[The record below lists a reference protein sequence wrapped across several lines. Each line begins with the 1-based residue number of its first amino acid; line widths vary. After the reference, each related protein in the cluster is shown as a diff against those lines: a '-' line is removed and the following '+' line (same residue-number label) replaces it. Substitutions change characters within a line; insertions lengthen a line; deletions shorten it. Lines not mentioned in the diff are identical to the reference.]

1 MKARQWEPVKRK
13 LMALGVV
20 TASLL
25 QSVRLMSNSVWKV
38 DLMEEMYKEYRV
50 W

>member
-1 MKARQWEPVKRK
+1 MKARWREPVKRK

-38 DLMEEMYKEYRV
+38 ALRREEGGE
-50 W
+50 